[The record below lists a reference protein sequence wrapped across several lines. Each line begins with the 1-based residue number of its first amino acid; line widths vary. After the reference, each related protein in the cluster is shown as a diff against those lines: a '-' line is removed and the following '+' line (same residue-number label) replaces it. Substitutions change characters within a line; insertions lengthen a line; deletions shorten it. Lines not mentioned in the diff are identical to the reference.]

1 MRVERTECQVEATPL
16 LVADHVQ
23 CPDFSCAGVVYERF
37 TVPPD
42 VVDAYTIKCVM
53 VSETP
58 ALDSADD
65 FHAPG
70 WSFFMETTA
79 RAFAGAGFPITS
91 MHDILNLGVYLTTAV
106 KCAKTEY
113 AVPTATIKN
122 CSRLLETELGLF
134 PNLEVILA
142 MGDVA
147 IRAINEIGRRETGQ
161 RVIPAGSTYKLRG
174 PEYYLGTVRVLPSYL
189 QTGKSF
195 LIEKSKQAMIAE
207 DLRSALQLIGH
218 NV

>member
-1 MRVERTECQVEATPL
+1 M
-16 LVADHVQ
+16 LVADQVQ
-23 CPDFSCAGVVYERF
+23 CLDFPCEGVVNERF
-37 TVPPD
+37 TIPPM
-42 VVDAYTIKCVM
+42 VIDAHAIKCVM

-58 ALDSADD
+58 ALDPADD

-79 RAFAGAGFPITS
+79 RAFAGAGFPVAS
-91 MHDILNLGVYLTTAV
+91 MHDILNLGVYITTAV

-113 AVPTATIKN
+113 AVPTAAIKN
-122 CSRLLETELGLF
+122 CSRLLETELRLF

-147 IRAINEIGRRETGQ
+147 IRAINEIGRRATGQ

-174 PEYYLGTVRVLPSYL
+174 PEYYLGTVRVFPSYL

-207 DLRSALQLIGH
+207 DLRAALELLGQRPS
-218 NV
+218 